1 MQLGAA
7 MNSLPPDSTVKPK
20 LDPILQLM
28 EQGIDEGRNAIQ
40 GLRTSNSYTLDLVE
54 ALSGVQQEFALR
66 PDMDFHVS
74 VTGRKQ
80 PLRPPIKHELYRI
93 GREAL
98 ANAFCHS
105 GAQQV
110 ECQLEY
116 TDSALLMRVRDNGCG
131 IDPQVLGAGRAG
143 HWGLTGMRERA
154 MKIGGLLNISSGPSA
169 GTEVQLSV
177 PGSVAFNSHVSRKVR
192 TAAVS

>member
-7 MNSLPPDSTVKPK
+7 MKSLPPDSTVKPK

-40 GLRTSNSYTLDLVE
+40 GLRTSNSYNLVE

-80 PLRPPIKHELYRI
+80 PLRPPHQ
-93 GREAL
+93 A
-98 ANAFCHS
+98 
-105 GAQQV
+105 
-110 ECQLEY
+110 
-116 TDSALLMRVRDNGCG
+116 
-131 IDPQVLGAGRAG
+131 
-143 HWGLTGMRERA
+143 
-154 MKIGGLLNISSGPSA
+154 
-169 GTEVQLSV
+169 
-177 PGSVAFNSHVSRKVR
+177 
-192 TAAVS
+192 